1 MFWLSDPIVGQFNR
15 RRRQECKAQTN
26 PSSHLRVEW
35 KVDDVLNTC
44 PNKRLFWTWLKP
56 LCSPSGVDT
65 PVRKKERFRIKTCL
79 CLSLTDVVKPCFL
92 IGREEFASDTLG
104 QKIKKKKHIE
114 QTYVIEI
121 MYGGRQNEVR
131 SGKNISCLRASL
143 FLSRLGVIR
152 NRSTQAV
159 INGRC
164 LVNASFL
171 GMLSYDVESNHSC
184 KALAR
189 FLGWIRITRKFIS
202 RAWS

>member
-1 MFWLSDPIVGQFNR
+1 MN
-15 RRRQECKAQTN
+15 
-26 PSSHLRVEW
+26 
-35 KVDDVLNTC
+35 
-44 PNKRLFWTWLKP
+44 
-56 LCSPSGVDT
+56 
-65 PVRKKERFRIKTCL
+65 
-79 CLSLTDVVKPCFL
+79 VVKPCFL

-104 QKIKKKKHIE
+104 QEIKKKKPYIE
-114 QTYVIEI
+114 QTYVILI

-131 SGKNISCLRASL
+131 SGKNISCVRTSL

-171 GMLSYDVESNHSC
+171 NMLSYDVESNHSC

-202 RAWS
+202 RA